1 MNECPEL
8 QALLQAGTIAYE
20 GETSRLRL
28 KDGTWI
34 RRNQGESIVAA
45 TKRLLGPQVMFGIFD
60 DEANSVGTHQ
70 TFYMHPE
77 RAQYIDSLSDKEEE
91 HLIEDSDTG
100 YQTDL
105 VEAYVETD
113 SDDSTDEDQPLRRV
127 YLALPRRHQ
136 GWDTEPEVNSAER
149 TVPTTRSNRKT
160 IFDGV
165 QVPS

>member
-1 MNECPEL
+1 
-8 QALLQAGTIAYE
+8 
-20 GETSRLRL
+20 
-28 KDGTWI
+28 
-34 RRNQGESIVAA
+34 
-45 TKRLLGPQVMFGIFD
+45 MFGIFD
-60 DEANSVGTHQ
+60 DEANLAGTHQ

-77 RAQYIDSLSDKEEE
+77 CAQYIDSFSDKEEE
-91 HLIEDSDTG
+91 HLIEDSDAG

-113 SDDSTDEDQPLRRV
+113 SDNSTDEDQPLRRV

-136 GWDTEPEVNSAER
+136 DQDTIPEVNSADR
-149 TVPTTRSNRKT
+149 TVPTTRSNCKT